1 MLHRKDL
8 SFFAVL
14 VACLAL
20 GIPCVA
26 QSGPDHGDA
35 DKMVARIDSI
45 VNKAA
50 IPLQLSEPS
59 APVRITS
66 SQIFFES
73 DDVLEIQKYGAKA
86 VPGLSKFLLNKNAR
100 IERAAIRLLG
110 MIGGPGIVDPLLDV
124 IEKSPN
130 SMSRTE
136 ALLNLQQAP
145 CSKAVARAILRVA
158 NSDPDSTVREQAR
171 TDLSWCPN

>member
-1 MLHRKDL
+1 
-8 SFFAVL
+8 
-14 VACLAL
+14 
-20 GIPCVA
+20 
-26 QSGPDHGDA
+26 
-35 DKMVARIDSI
+35 
-45 VNKAA
+45 
-50 IPLQLSEPS
+50 
-59 APVRITS
+59 
-66 SQIFFES
+66 
-73 DDVLEIQKYGAKA
+73 
-86 VPGLSKFLLNKNAR
+86 
-100 IERAAIRLLG
+100 
-110 MIGGPGIVDPLLDV
+110 LLDV